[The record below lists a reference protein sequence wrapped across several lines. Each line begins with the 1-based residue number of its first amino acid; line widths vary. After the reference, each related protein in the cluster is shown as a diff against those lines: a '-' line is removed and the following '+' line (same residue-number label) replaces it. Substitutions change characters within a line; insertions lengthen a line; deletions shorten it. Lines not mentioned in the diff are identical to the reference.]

1 VFRYDEMVGSGIC
14 MSKAVDL
21 SNMLFSA
28 VYSTLT
34 WWMGKKYS
42 KYMIFYF

>member
-1 VFRYDEMVGSGIC
+1 
-14 MSKAVDL
+14 MSKDVDL

-28 VYSTLT
+28 IYLAPP

-42 KYMIFYF
+42 KCI

>member
-1 VFRYDEMVGSGIC
+1 
-14 MSKAVDL
+14 MSKDVDV

-28 VYSTLT
+28 VYFVCT

-42 KYMIFYF
+42 KYM